1 MCTAERGS
9 DRPPQWDSSFQG
21 EVAPQATEPP
31 LWSGPEASPHWPLPS
46 PPDQQERWGG
56 HPRSPGGWSPR
67 PCGWRSGPCPSL
79 RLSMGSGL
87 PLHPLL
93 SVLPPWGTPQRPAL
107 TSTPSIFS
115 LSRASSA
122 QLTSCLPFPWPV
134 REPTQTCLTHC
145 EDHDG
150 VHSTASAQAPG
161 LESLPKGTSCPW
173 TAVPSY
179 RGRHTSPGC
188 AHQGDRCG
196 PAPPGVALGPR

>member
-87 PLHPLL
+87 PLQLCP
-93 SVLPPWGTPQRPAL
+93 SVPQICRACARPRRHWGKAAWPAPSSACTCSRESCTLRRSGGGLGAGEGVRKGAGPKLGGPHSKLTPAGLAEAGPAVCPALPPTPRTRRTGPSGRP
-107 TSTPSIFS
+107 
-115 LSRASSA
+115 
-122 QLTSCLPFPWPV
+122 
-134 REPTQTCLTHC
+134 
-145 EDHDG
+145 G
-150 VHSTASAQAPG
+150 HSG
-161 LESLPKGTSCPW
+161 
-173 TAVPSY
+173 
-179 RGRHTSPGC
+179 
-188 AHQGDRCG
+188 
-196 PAPPGVALGPR
+196 